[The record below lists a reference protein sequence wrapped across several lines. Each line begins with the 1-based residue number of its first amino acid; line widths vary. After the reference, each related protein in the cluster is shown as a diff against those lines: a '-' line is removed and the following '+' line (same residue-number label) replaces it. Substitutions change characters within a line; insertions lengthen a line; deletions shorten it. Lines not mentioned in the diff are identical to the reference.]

1 MSRLSKKAEKDT
13 LITSVKEFGETLSLE
28 IIFEGRSEISIS
40 SISVSRPGLQLA
52 GYYKHF
58 ANDRVQVIGNAE
70 HEYLKSLGSAAR
82 KKSLDDLFKCE
93 LPCMIISREL
103 EVMPDILEAA
113 KKYNC
118 PLFRSPAITT
128 VLIHDLMLYLNDM
141 LAPTTVVHGE
151 LLDVS
156 GVGVLITGEA
166 GIGKSE
172 TALELI
178 THGHRIV
185 ADDSVLIKNTGELLV
200 GTCPNKIR
208 YFMEV
213 RGLGIINVK
222 TMFGPGAIRPEK
234 TVDLV
239 VDLVHWDEKREYDRL
254 GDEKNSAK
262 LLGVEIPK
270 HIIPVSPGRNI
281 PVIIETAARK
291 YRLEQL
297 GYSAL
302 DELISLSF
310 AKTDEV

>member
-13 LITSVKEFGETLSLE
+13 LILSVSEFGEKLSLE
-28 IIFEGRSEISIS
+28 TVFEGRGEISIS

-70 HEYLKSLGSAAR
+70 HEYLRSLGVQAR
-82 KKSLDDLFKCE
+82 RKSLDDLFKCD
-93 LPCMIISREL
+93 LPCLIISRGL
-103 EVMPDILEAA
+103 EFTQEMLDVA
-113 KKYNC
+113 KTYNC

-128 VLIHDLMLYLNDM
+128 VLIHDIMLYLNDM
-141 LAPTTVVHGE
+141 LAPTTVIHGE

-178 THGHRIV
+178 TRGHRIV
-185 ADDSVLIKNTGELLV
+185 ADDSVLVKNAGDLLV
-200 GTCPNKIR
+200 GTCPNKIQ

-222 TMFGPGAIRPEK
+222 TMFGSGAIRPEK
-234 TVDLV
+234 TIDLV
-239 VDLVHWDEKREYDRL
+239 AHLVHWDEKREYDRL
-254 GDEKNSAK
+254 GDEKNSADI
-262 LLGVEIPK
+262 LGVKVPK

-291 YRLEQL
+291 FRLEEL

-310 AKTDEV
+310 SDKKD

>member
-1 MSRLSKKAEKDT
+1 MVRKPKKPESEPKIVTVEEFASKLE
-13 LITSVKEFGETLSLE
+13 LETLVKGCGE
-28 IIFEGRSEISIS
+28 IAIS
-40 SISVSRPGLQLA
+40 SINVSRPGLQLC
-52 GYYKHF
+52 GFYKHF
-58 ANDRVQVIGNAE
+58 ASDRVQVIGNAE
-70 HEYLKSLGSAAR
+70 HEYLRCLKADERAQ
-82 KKSLDDLFKCE
+82 KIEDLFKCE
-93 LPCMIISREL
+93 LPCLIVSRGL
-103 EVMPDILEAA
+103 EVPECIVKAA
-113 KKYNC
+113 EKYGT
-118 PLFRSPAITT
+118 PLYRSQAITT
-128 VLIHDLMLYLNDM
+128 VLIHDLMLYLNDL
-141 LAPTTVVHGE
+141 LAPTTVIHGE

-178 THGHRIV
+178 TRGHRLV
-185 ADDSVLIKNTGELLV
+185 ADDTVHVKNRSDLLV
-200 GTCPNKIR
+200 GTCPAKIQ

-222 TMFGPGAIRPEK
+222 TMFGPGSIRPEK

-239 VDLVHWDEKREYDRL
+239 AHLVHWDEKREYDRL
-254 GDEKNSAK
+254 GDERTTATI
-262 LLGVEIPK
+262 LGIEKPK

-302 DELISLSF
+302 DELLNASF
-310 AKTDEV
+310 NNKQ